1 MDLFTHMLIGYML
14 GWTAC
19 WTVTGYN
26 EYLLLITVVMA
37 MLPDFDVFLFLIP
50 KSVRRKVRGVK
61 HRGISHTIVFVAAA
75 SVIMALIFN
84 QLVRTDLLEG
94 ILLAFIGGISHI
106 TVDGLTSFAF
116 PYLAPFSW
124 KERSADLDGA
134 VTGYMVLFS
143 LLSVIAMW
151 SMRAYNVPFEYFIIL
166 VALVF
171 TGIGIHYMLRL
182 AVKLYTERILY
193 KGQKVKVNP
202 TPMLLKF
209 YVMKPTQLKGVNMV
223 EYIHTKLPVG
233 REQTGRRY
241 FEVDRLVPDGAGI
254 KEPRDIYEA
263 VVATSGAVASK
274 GFENISNVAAA
285 PVDSKEGEW
294 KLFWFDWND
303 WNPVGRGTPGTLVT
317 LRPGGELSVEGE
329 TRPIRW

>member
-19 WTVTGYN
+19 WSVTGYN

-61 HRGISHTIVFVAAA
+61 HRGISHTIVFVVVAGIITAF
-75 SVIMALIFN
+75 IFN
-84 QLVRTDLLEG
+84 RLVGTDLLEG
-94 ILLAFIGGISHI
+94 IILAFVGGISHI

-124 KERSADLDGA
+124 KERSMDLDGA
-134 VTGYMVLFS
+134 VTWYMVPYS
-143 LLSVIAMW
+143 LLSIIGMW
-151 SMRAYNVPFEYFIIL
+151 SMRAYNMPFEYFTLL

-171 TGIGIHYMLRL
+171 TGIGVHYILRL
-182 AVKLYTERILY
+182 SVKLYAERVLY
-193 KGQKVKVNP
+193 KGKNAKVNP
-202 TPMLLKF
+202 TPKLLSF
-209 YVMKPTQLKGVNMV
+209 YVMKPTRLKEVNIV
-223 EYIHTKLPVG
+223 EYIHTKLPM
-233 REQTGRRY
+233 RKDRPSRRY

-254 KEPRDIYEA
+254 TEPKDVYEA
-263 VVATSGAVASK
+263 VVASSAAVVSK
-274 GFENISNVAAA
+274 GFENLSNVAAA
-285 PVDSKEGEW
+285 PLESEKGQW

-303 WNPVGRGTPGTLVT
+303 WSPMGKGTPGTVVRLSLGEGPVVESAT
-317 LRPGGELSVEGE
+317 L
-329 TRPIRW
+329 PISW